1 MMSEIQR
8 LRQAYLLALAA
19 ITSEDLRAHL
29 TQSPD
34 WAPVD
39 GAPRFFQHC
48 TGWFA
53 YIPLDSL
60 PPGDHA
66 NQLREAVEAVMLA
79 EQP

>member
-1 MMSEIQR
+1 MSELQR

-39 GAPRFFQHC
+39 GDPRFFQHC
-48 TGWFA
+48 TGWYA
-53 YIPLDSL
+53 SIPRDSL
-60 PPGDHA
+60 PPETQA
-66 NQLREAVEAVMLA
+66 SQLREAVEAVMLA